1 VTVQATPASGA
12 APLAVTLAAAGDAA
26 TYHWDLGDG
35 TTADG
40 AAVQHTY
47 AAGRFTARVTAT
59 NAAGETAQATAVV
72 TATGLTLAGP
82 RSGRYQQLA
91 RFRGRMIP
99 AAKGVRIGL
108 YRSGQRVA
116 TTRTTRNG
124 SFVVRGRVGAADTRY
139 TVRFGGVVS
148 NEVALAVRPM
158 LDTAFSG
165 SGQLGRPLSLFV
177 RERPSVAGLVTVRV
191 TRGSRIVAKRF
202 FRGRARIHLA
212 TGRAGAY
219 RIRVTLKPEP
229 GYLTARRALERIVFL
244 PSLGPGSAGPSV
256 YELDRRLHELHFALG
271 RVDGYYGPDDLD
283 AVTAFQKLHGL
294 PLTGTVDARVWR
306 ELQRAQIP
314 RARYP
319 GDHVEVS
326 KGRQVLFLVRNG
338 KVALVVPV
346 STGATGNTPL
356 GHWRVYSRVPGY
368 NAKAMYYSSFFVG
381 GFAIH
386 GYASVPPYPASH
398 GCVRIPLWVAY
409 RVFSL
414 IDYGTAVYIYW

>member
-1 VTVQATPASGA
+1 MTAQATPGSGA
-12 APLAVTLAAAGDAA
+12 APLAVTLTATGDTA

-35 TTADG
+35 TSADG
-40 AAVQHTY
+40 AVVQHTY
-47 AAGRFTARVTAT
+47 PAGRFTARVTAT

-82 RSGRYQQLA
+82 RSGRYHQLA
-91 RFRGRMIP
+91 RFRGRLVP

-108 YRSGQRVA
+108 YRGGQRVA

-124 SFVVRGRVGAADTRY
+124 SFVVRGRVGTAGARY
-139 TVRFGGVVS
+139 TVRSAGAVS
-148 NEVALAVRPM
+148 NEVALVVRPT

-177 RERPSVAGLVTVRV
+177 RERPAAAGLVTVRV
-191 TRGSRIVAKRF
+191 TRGSRIVAKRS
-202 FRGRARIHLA
+202 FRGRTRIRLA
-212 TGRAGAY
+212 TEQAGAY
-219 RIRVTLKPEP
+219 RIRVTLQPAP
-229 GYLTARRALERIVFL
+229 GYLAARRALERIVFL

-256 YELDRRLHELHFALG
+256 YELDRRLHELHFALR
-271 RVDGYYGPDDLD
+271 RVDGYYGLDDMD

-294 PLTGTVDARVWR
+294 PRTGVVDARVWR
-306 ELQRAQIP
+306 ELERAQIP

-319 GDHVEVS
+319 GSHVEVS
-326 KGRQVLFLVRNG
+326 KGRQVLFLVRDG
-338 KVALVVPV
+338 KVALIVPV

-386 GYASVPPYPASH
+386 GYADVPPYAASH

-409 RVFSL
+409 RVYSL
-414 IDYGTAVYIYW
+414 IDYGTAVYIY

>member
-1 VTVQATPASGA
+1 MTANTTPSSGT
-12 APLAVTLAAAGDAA
+12 APLAVTLTATGDAA

-91 RFRGRMIP
+91 RFRGRLIP
-99 AAKGVRIGL
+99 AAKGMRIGL
-108 YRSGQRVA
+108 YRGGQRIA

-124 SFVVRGRVGAADTRY
+124 SFVVRGRVGAADTLY
-139 TVRFGGVVS
+139 TVRYAGAVS
-148 NEVALAVRPM
+148 DEVALAVRPR

-177 RERPSVAGLVTVRV
+177 RERPAAAGLVTVRV
-191 TRGSRIVAKRF
+191 TRGSRIVAKRS

-256 YELDRRLHELHFALG
+256 YELDRRLHELHFALS
-271 RVDGYYGPDDLD
+271 RVDGYYGMDDLD

-294 PLTGTVDARVWR
+294 PRTGTVDARVWR
-306 ELQRAQIP
+306 ELQRAQTP